1 MSNPSTT
8 RQYLTRYEEA
18 AIVGIRA
25 TELAN
30 QAMPLVD
37 PGGETHDWRLAF
49 KELRA
54 GALTGYATRRHQ
66 PDGSF
71 VEADL
76 GALLQRDSAKKFET
90 PRGAKATPDEL
101 ASPEYGN
108 AAPATTTHTSPP
120 TR

>member
-1 MSNPSTT
+1 MSVPSSSD

-37 PGGETHDWRLAF
+37 PEGETHDWRLAL
-49 KELRA
+49 KEMRA
-54 GALTGYATRRHQ
+54 GALSGYATRRHQ

-76 GALLQRDSAKKFET
+76 GALLQRDSAHKFGPAAKFSKASET
-90 PRGAKATPDEL
+90 EL
-101 ASPEYGN
+101 AGPEYGT
-108 AAPATTTHTSPP
+108 APDT
-120 TR
+120 